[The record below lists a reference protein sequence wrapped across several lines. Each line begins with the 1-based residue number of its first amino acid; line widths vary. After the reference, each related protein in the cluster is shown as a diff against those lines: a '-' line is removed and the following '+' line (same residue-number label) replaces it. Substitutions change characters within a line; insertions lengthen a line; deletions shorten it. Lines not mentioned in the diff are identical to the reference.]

1 MEMDNMSILVR
12 YCRIFTERKLR
23 EFDLTFGE
31 QIIIMFLSTHEN
43 VNQEIISK
51 TYMIDKGMIAKTLD
65 KLEQKGFVMRR
76 QNPENKRE
84 NIVSLRQ
91 KGIDILVNMSAVLA
105 EWNDILYEGISEDE
119 VESVKRI
126 TGRMVENVANYLD

>member
-1 MEMDNMSILVR
+1 MDNMSILVR